1 MKPQW
6 VRYLVSNSHGFYMEA
21 QLETAQ
27 GASGFVSHLRSR
39 FGSVL
44 VWSQDE
50 VAAVIKLQ
58 RKYPLMTIDV

>member
-1 MKPQW
+1 
-6 VRYLVSNSHGFYMEA
+6 MEA

-58 RKYPLMTIDV
+58 RKYTQLMTIDV